1 MDLRSRKETNNS
13 ISPQLLQHLYT
24 LCYNFSASL
33 IGKKKTRE
41 MLKSSHQQILPYF
54 QVLSKFKVTDNN
66 ELKID
71 LKAITDKELLGFTVW
86 LQQFIKELR
95 KFMVGLGKLTIESI
109 TSEIKDELE
118 EVGFYEYYK
127 KATELEY

>member
-1 MDLRSRKETNNS
+1 LNLRSRRDTNNS

-41 MLKSSHQQILPYF
+41 MLESSHRQIQPYF
-54 QVLSKFKVTDNN
+54 QVLSKFKVTDDNGLKI
-66 ELKID
+66 ELKT
-71 LKAITDKELLGFTVW
+71 ITDKELLGFTVW
-86 LQQFIKELR
+86 VQQFIKELR

-127 KATELEY
+127 QATELDY

>member
-1 MDLRSRKETNNS
+1 MDLQSRGENNNA

-41 MLKSSHQQILPYF
+41 MLESSYEQILPYF
-54 QVLSKFKVTDNN
+54 QTLSNFKVTEKN
-66 ELKID
+66 ELDIEFKTIG
-71 LKAITDKELLGFTVW
+71 DKELLGFTVW
-86 LQQFIKELR
+86 IQQFIKELR
-95 KFMVGLGKLTIESI
+95 HFMVGLGKLTIESI
-109 TSEIKDELE
+109 TTEIKDELE

-127 KATELEY
+127 KAKELEY

>member
-1 MDLRSRKETNNS
+1 LDLQSPRETNNI

-41 MLKSSHQQILPYF
+41 MLKSSHEQILPYF
-54 QVLSKFKVTDNN
+54 QVLSAFKVTDKN
-66 ELKID
+66 ELRIE
-71 LKAITDKELLGFTVW
+71 LMTITDKELLGFTVW
-86 LQQFIKELR
+86 IQQFIKELR
-95 KFMVGLGKLTIESI
+95 RFMVGLGKLTIESI
-109 TSEIKDELE
+109 TTEIKDELE

>member
-1 MDLRSRKETNNS
+1 MNLRSRKGSNNS

-33 IGKKKTRE
+33 IGKKKTRDLLE
-41 MLKSSHQQILPYF
+41 SSHQQILPYF
-54 QVLSKFKVTDNN
+54 QVLSKFKVMDNN
-66 ELKID
+66 ELKIE
-71 LKAITDKELLGFTVW
+71 LKTITDKELLGFTVW

-118 EVGFYEYYK
+118 EVGFYEYYEQ
-127 KATELEY
+127 ATELEY

>member
-1 MDLRSRKETNNS
+1 
-13 ISPQLLQHLYT
+13 
-24 LCYNFSASL
+24 
-33 IGKKKTRE
+33 

-66 ELKID
+66 ELKIE
-71 LKAITDKELLGFTVW
+71 LKNITDKELLGFTVW
-86 LQQFIKELR
+86 VQQFIKELR

-127 KATELEY
+127 QATQLEY